1 MAKLRLILAKLTN
14 HRGTNMTIAIFL
26 GSLLAAM
33 ALGIPIAFSL
43 LLCGAALMWHMNM
56 FDAQILAQNLIEGSN
71 SFPLLAVPFFMLAG
85 EVMNAGG
92 LSRRIVN
99 FAMALVGHIKGG
111 LGYVTIVA
119 AVIMASLSGSAV
131 ADAAALTAL
140 LLPMMVAAGHDKAR
154 SAGLIASAGII
165 APIIPPSIGFVI
177 FGVAGGVS
185 ITKLFMA
192 GIFPGVMLAAALW
205 FTWWYLVRKEVVT
218 PPPRKNMSEVLVA
231 LKDATWALV
240 LPLIIIFG
248 LKFGIFTPTEAAVI
262 AAVYALVISVFV
274 YKELNF
280 KKLVPLF
287 ISSAKTCSVVMFL
300 VAAAMVSA
308 WLITVA
314 NLPAQVVTLLEPL
327 LSSPRM
333 LMLAIMVLTMVV
345 GTALDMTPTIL
356 LLTPVLMPVV
366 KAAGID
372 PVYFGVLFII
382 NNAIGLITPPVGT
395 VLNAVAGVGKLRMDE
410 VTKGVV
416 PFMIAQFAIMF
427 LMVMFPQL
435 VMVPA
440 RWFY

>member
-1 MAKLRLILAKLTN
+1 
-14 HRGTNMTIAIFL
+14 MTITIFL
-26 GSLLAAM
+26 GSLLIAM
-33 ALGIPIAFSL
+33 ALGVPIAFSL
-43 LLCGAALMWHMNM
+43 LLCGAALMWHLNM
-56 FDAQILAQNLIEGSN
+56 FDAQILAQNVMEGAN

-85 EVMNAGG
+85 EIMNAGG

-140 LLPMMVAAGHDKAR
+140 LLPMMVAAGHDRAR

-165 APIIPPSIGFVI
+165 APVIPPSIGFVI
-177 FGVAGGVS
+177 FGVAANVS
-185 ITKLFMA
+185 ISKLFMA
-192 GIFPGVMLAAALW
+192 GIFPGMWLAAALW
-205 FTWWYLVRKEVVT
+205 FTWWWLVRREVVV
-218 PPPRKNMSEVLVA
+218 PPPRKSAQEVLTA
-231 LKDATWALV
+231 LRDATWALV

-248 LKFGIFTPTEAAVI
+248 LKFGVFTPTEAAVV
-262 AAVYALVISVFV
+262 AAVYALFISVFV
-274 YKELNF
+274 YRELNL

-287 ISSAKTCSVVMFL
+287 ISAAITCSVVMFL

-314 NLPAQVVTLLEPL
+314 NLPAQVVELMQPL
-327 LSSPRM
+327 LDSPRL
-333 LMLAIMVLTMVV
+333 LMLAIMVLTMLV

-356 LLTPVLMPVV
+356 LLTPVLMPVI

-395 VLNAVAGVGKLRMDE
+395 VLNAVAGVGKIGMDE
-410 VTKGVV
+410 VTRGVW
-416 PFMIAQFAIMF
+416 PFMIAQFAVMF
-427 LMVMFPQL
+427 LMIAFPQL